1 MIYKGSEVIYQS
13 MFLRVHSLKYANY
26 FHTNYKLKKSF
37 LDTIKIDT
45 FANVERQANVE
56 LKASVTK
63 CLFI

>member
-1 MIYKGSEVIYQS
+1 MIYKGPEVIYQS
-13 MFLRVHSLKYANY
+13 MFLCVYSLKYANY
-26 FHTNYKLKKSF
+26 FHTNYKLKEFFGYK
-37 LDTIKIDT
+37 KIDT